1 MKHVQDSYAKNYK
14 TLMKKFKDDLH
25 IKMWY
30 IYQMEYYS
38 AIKINEI
45 IPFAAT
51 WMDLEIIILSEVRQR
66 QTLHDIT

>member
-45 IPFAAT
+45 MPIVAT
-51 WMDLEIIILSEVRQR
+51 WMEV
-66 QTLHDIT
+66 